1 LNFNLLEHSRTL
13 VAVLKDA
20 VLQIFFYFFFFFFLE
35 RRSATTP
42 AQQRNA
48 RTRVGIGE
56 KKKTDSNQW
65 WESAASVLPHHF
77 SAMTS
82 VHLLSHNL
90 KNLRMGYKRSYKR
103 KAKRSM
109 RYGKKRSYKTA
120 KVSPKIKTYVK
131 RELARNVENKLK
143 DTEIGPKNVNNTITD
158 TTVVN
163 LLPQIQQ
170 GTTQSTRIGNKIKIK
185 NFWLRLSI
193 TLSPIAG
200 IIANP
205 LPTYIDVYLFKTKYQ
220 NNWDGALSSTDM
232 TEFLQNDSSASSY
245 TGAVLDGLRQV
256 NTDLFKCCI
265 HKRITLFNPNTS
277 VATYGATSSI
287 NPNRCLYWNITK
299 FVKKNWLFED
309 SVATCTNDNLY
320 CVVASTQSDGASTG
334 ASTTATYY
342 AMTQIT
348 YEDA

>member
-1 LNFNLLEHSRTL
+1 M
-13 VAVLKDA
+13 A
-20 VLQIFFYFFFFFFLE
+20 
-35 RRSATTP
+35 
-42 AQQRNA
+42 
-48 RTRVGIGE
+48 
-56 KKKTDSNQW
+56 
-65 WESAASVLPHHF
+65 
-77 SAMTS
+77 
-82 VHLLSHNL
+82 
-90 KNLRMGYKRSYKR
+90 YKRTYKR
-103 KAKRSM
+103 KSKKSS
-109 RYGKKRSYKTA
+109 RYGKRRPLRTTKVSYK
-120 KVSPKIKTYVK
+120 IKKYVK

-143 DTEIGPKNVNNTITD
+143 DTEIGPKVVNNLITD
-158 TTVVN
+158 STVVN

-170 GTTQSTRIGNKIKIK
+170 GTTQSTRIGNKIKVK

-193 TLSPIAG
+193 TLAPIAG

-232 TEFLQNDSSASSY
+232 TEFLQNDSSAQSY
-245 TGAVLDGLRQV
+245 SGAVLDGLRQL

-309 SVATCTNDNLY
+309 GVATCTNDNLY
-320 CVVASTQSDGASTG
+320 CVVASTQSDGTSTG
-334 ASTTATYY
+334 SSTTATYY
-342 AMTQIT
+342 AMTQMT